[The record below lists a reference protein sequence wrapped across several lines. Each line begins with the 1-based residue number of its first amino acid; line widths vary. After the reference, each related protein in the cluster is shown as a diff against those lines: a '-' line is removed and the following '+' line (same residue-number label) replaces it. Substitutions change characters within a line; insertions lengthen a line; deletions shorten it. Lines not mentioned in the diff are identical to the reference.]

1 MKISLFKGLIVKHQQ
16 HRINYTPEPAHATY
30 RTGVWEYIAGACLG
44 AILAVLILAY
54 SGLLFTPV

>member
-1 MKISLFKGLIVKHQQ
+1 MKHQS
-16 HRINYTPEPAHATY
+16 HRINYTPEPAQATY
-30 RTGVWEYIAGACLG
+30 KTGLWEYFAGACLG

>member
-1 MKISLFKGLIVKHQQ
+1 MRHQNK
-16 HRINYTPEPAHATY
+16 RINYTPEPAQATY
-30 RTGVWEYIAGACLG
+30 KTGLWEYFAGACLG